1 MFFQQFCH
9 LRHLILCVSSKKCLD
24 IFPKKVPYWLKLN
37 VNKYLALTLQSAYS
51 VFYKLQISRK
61 SHCHMRQYD
70 DVKFF
75 FCSQSSFKQCDE
87 IIQRP
92 AFGPTLF

>member
-37 VNKYLALTLQSAYS
+37 VNKYLALRYRVHIRFFFTS
-51 VFYKLQISRK
+51 LQISRK

-70 DVKFF
+70 DVRFF
-75 FCSQSSFKQCDE
+75 FVHND
-87 IIQRP
+87 IIDVV
-92 AFGPTLF
+92 

>member
-37 VNKYLALTLQSAYS
+37 VNKYLALRYRVHIRFFLQAC
-51 VFYKLQISRK
+51 K
-61 SHCHMRQYD
+61 SL
-70 DVKFF
+70 
-75 FCSQSSFKQCDE
+75 
-87 IIQRP
+87 
-92 AFGPTLF
+92 GNPTVT